1 MTTTRIAAVATNRPW
16 RVRLQA
22 HVLDHLGDIEFK
34 VMRDPDILN
43 DLRPDVIIID
53 DSVSLFGDHEL
64 RAMIGNGHMVVGI
77 FDPEGMTGRGQAALE
92 ALGIEVRL
100 ADTLDPATLAEHIL
114 EAAAEAAPKAQFIDE
129 PTTDAG
135 ELFDPVSR
143 TRLLVV
149 GGPDTE
155 ISVEVAC
162 GFADAAAS
170 RSLPLLA
177 DLNEVDP
184 AVAARLGLRLDP
196 SLLDAVTYVTAG
208 KDLTPALGHSEP
220 DAAAAPSYDVLTG
233 LARSNDWHQLD
244 PHGVEQVLA
253 HGMAMWDRVIA
264 CVGPRLERVVRRHDV
279 SRAAVSVADELAI
292 VLRPNPMG
300 LLRGLEW
307 LVEARRIRP
316 ELPAMFL
323 FYGRPSKYRCQEM
336 VNLLLDRVP
345 EDAIDTIEFLP
356 TGASVDKAIWQGTAA
371 GGAFNRT
378 LRSIEQ
384 RLEAQ
389 YNERTDGTLDAEPDE
404 DFDTPPAAGSGIAEQ
419 TLRPSDP
426 VAGDAEQRDNER
438 DGESADTDDQLS
450 LAGVD
455 LDAEFDRRF
464 REWLSHNPDAAMVE
478 NRIEPAA
485 PRRRLL
491 RSRIG
496 GRS

>member
-1 MTTTRIAAVATNRPW
+1 MATTRIAAVATNRPW

-34 VMRDPDILN
+34 VMRDPEIIDE
-43 DLRPDVIIID
+43 LRPDVIVID
-53 DSVSLFGDHEL
+53 DSVSLFGDREL
-64 RAMIGNGHMVVGI
+64 RAMIGAGYVVVGV
-77 FDPEGMTGRGQAALE
+77 FDPEGLAGRGQSALE

-100 ADTLDPATLAEHIL
+100 ADTLDPSALAEQIL
-114 EAAAEAAPKAQFIDE
+114 HAANQAAVQATTTPR
-129 PTTDAG
+129 PTDQPITDVDD
-135 ELFDPVSR
+135 LFDPVSH

-155 ISVEVAC
+155 INVEVAC
-162 GFADAAAS
+162 GFADAAAT

-196 SLLDAVTYVTAG
+196 SLIDAVTYATAG
-208 KDLTPALGHSEP
+208 KDLTPALGRAVA
-220 DAAAAPSYDVLTG
+220 DAASAPAFDVLTG

-253 HGMAMWDRVIA
+253 HAMAMWDRVIA

-300 LLRGLEW
+300 LLRGLDW

-316 ELPAMFL
+316 ELPAMIL
-323 FYGRPSKYRCQEM
+323 FYGRPSKFRRQEM
-336 VNLLLDRVP
+336 INLLLDRVP
-345 EDAIDTIEFLP
+345 TDTIEMVEFLP
-356 TGASVDKAIWQGTAA
+356 TGASVDKAVWQGTAA

-378 LRSIEQ
+378 LRGIEQ
-384 RLEAQ
+384 RLEAM
-389 YNERTDGTLDAEPDE
+389 YIERTEGTLDVDLDE
-404 DFDTPPAAGSGIAEQ
+404 AFETPTTVAPA
-419 TLRPSDP
+419 P
-426 VAGDAEQRDNER
+426 
-438 DGESADTDDQLS
+438 ESNIDQVTDDS
-450 LAGVD
+450 SSSDNVDLAADDVPVDD

-464 REWLSHNPDAAMVE
+464 REWLRQNPDATMVE
-478 NRIEPAA
+478 NRIEPLQ

-491 RSRIG
+491 RSRSG

>member
-1 MTTTRIAAVATNRPW
+1 MVGDMTTTRIAAVATNRPW

-34 VMRDPDILN
+34 VMRDPEIIDE
-43 DLRPDVIIID
+43 LRPDVIVID
-53 DSVSLFGDHEL
+53 DSVSLFGDREL
-64 RAMIGNGHMVVGI
+64 RSMIGAGYVVVGV
-77 FDPEGMTGRGQAALE
+77 FDPEGLAGRGQAALE

-100 ADTLDPATLAEHIL
+100 ADTLDPSALAEQIL
-114 EAAAEAAPKAQFIDE
+114 HAANQAAVRATTQPTTQRATEQ
-129 PTTDAG
+129 PTTDI
-135 ELFDPVSR
+135 EQLFDPVSH

-155 ISVEVAC
+155 INVEVAC
-162 GFADAAAS
+162 GFADAASS
-170 RSLPLLA
+170 RSLPLLT

-196 SLLDAVTYVTAG
+196 SLIDAVTYATAG
-208 KDLTPALGHSEP
+208 KDLTPALGRPVH
-220 DAAAAPSYDVLTG
+220 DAATAPAFDVLTG
-233 LARSNDWHQLD
+233 LARADDWHQLD

-300 LLRGLEW
+300 LLRGLDW
-307 LVEARRIRP
+307 LVQARRIRP
-316 ELPAMFL
+316 ELPAVIV
-323 FYGRPSKYRCQEM
+323 FYGRPSKFRQQEM

-345 EDAIDTIEFLP
+345 TEAIQMIEFLP
-356 TGASVDKAIWQGTAA
+356 AGASVDKAIWQGTAS
-371 GGAFNRT
+371 GGAFSRT
-378 LRSIEQ
+378 LRGIEQ
-384 RLEAQ
+384 RLEAL
-389 YNERTDGTLDAEPDE
+389 YIERTEGTLDLDLDDALENPATEAPVPETQIDHEIEDSSSSNDDLPD
-404 DFDTPPAAGSGIAEQ
+404 
-419 TLRPSDP
+419 
-426 VAGDAEQRDNER
+426 
-438 DGESADTDDQLS
+438 DDLPDD
-450 LAGVD
+450 D

-464 REWLSHNPDAAMVE
+464 RAWLRQNPDASMVE
-478 NRIEPAA
+478 NRIEPPQ

-491 RSRIG
+491 RHRIG

>member
-34 VMRDPDILN
+34 VMRDPEILT

-64 RAMIGNGHMVVGI
+64 RAMISDGYVVVGI
-77 FDPEGMTGRGQAALE
+77 FDPEGLAGRGQGALE

-100 ADTLDPATLAEHIL
+100 ADTLDPAALAEHIL
-114 EAAAEAAPKAQFIDE
+114 EAAARATPARQAVEE
-129 PTTDAG
+129 PTTTTD

-155 ISVEVAC
+155 INVEVAC

-196 SLLDAVTYVTAG
+196 SLIDAVTYVTAG
-208 KDLTPALGHSEP
+208 KDLTPALGRTVPEAGS
-220 DAAAAPSYDVLTG
+220 APAFDVLTG

-253 HGMAMWDRVIA
+253 HGMAIWDRVVA

-300 LLRGLEW
+300 LLRGLDW
-307 LVEARRIRP
+307 LVEARRMRP
-316 ELPAMFL
+316 ELPAIFM
-323 FYGRPSKYRCQEM
+323 FYGRPSKYRQQEM

-345 EDAIDTIEFLP
+345 EEAIEMIEFLP
-356 TGASVDKAIWQGTAA
+356 TGAAVDKAVWQGTAA

-384 RLEAQ
+384 RLEAL
-389 YNERTDGTLDAEPDE
+389 YIERTEGTLDVDPDVSFE
-404 DFDTPPAAGSGIAEQ
+404 TQGAGAPAA
-419 TLRPSDP
+419 
-426 VAGDAEQRDNER
+426 
-438 DGESADTDDQLS
+438 ADHDDRHDDQPS
-450 LAGVD
+450 SDGDDTSETDD

-464 REWLSHNPDAAMVE
+464 REWLRQNPDAAMVE

>member
-1 MTTTRIAAVATNRPW
+1 MATTRIAAVATNRPW

-34 VMRDPDILN
+34 VMRDPEIIDE
-43 DLRPDVIIID
+43 LRPDVIVID
-53 DSVSLFGDHEL
+53 DSVSLFGDREL
-64 RAMIGNGHMVVGI
+64 KAMIAAGYVVVGV
-77 FDPEGMTGRGQAALE
+77 FDPEGMAGRGQAALK

-100 ADTLDPATLAEHIL
+100 ADTLDPSALAEQIL
-114 EAAAEAAPKAQFIDE
+114 HAANQAATTPPALEE
-129 PTTDAG
+129 PTIDIDD
-135 ELFDPVSR
+135 LFDPVSH

-155 ISVEVAC
+155 INVEVAC
-162 GFADAAAS
+162 GFADAAAT
-170 RSLPLLA
+170 RSLPLLT

-196 SLLDAVTYVTAG
+196 SLIDAVTYATAG
-208 KDLTPALGHSEP
+208 KDLTPALGRVVP
-220 DAAAAPSYDVLTG
+220 DAASVPAFDVLTG
-233 LARSNDWHQLD
+233 LARSDDWHQLD

-300 LLRGLEW
+300 LLRGLDW

-316 ELPAMFL
+316 ELPAMIL
-323 FYGRPSKYRCQEM
+323 FYGRPSKFRRQEM

-345 EDAIDTIEFLP
+345 TDAIEMVEFLP
-356 TGASVDKAIWQGTAA
+356 TGASVDKAVWQGTAA

-378 LRSIEQ
+378 LRGIEQ
-384 RLEAQ
+384 RLEAM
-389 YNERTDGTLDAEPDE
+389 YIERTEGTLDVQLDE
-404 DFDTPPAAGSGIAEQ
+404 ACETPATVAP
-419 TLRPSDP
+419 TL
-426 VAGDAEQRDNER
+426 
-438 DGESADTDDQLS
+438 ESNIDDETDDPS
-450 LAGVD
+450 SSDNVDLATDDVPVDD

-464 REWLSHNPDAAMVE
+464 REWLRQNPDATMVE
-478 NRIEPAA
+478 NRIEPLQ

-491 RSRIG
+491 RSRSG